1 MHILNLE
8 GIHFTYDGYK
18 YVLKNVEASFEK
30 GKVYSIYGK
39 SGAGKTTLLSL
50 MAGLET
56 PTSGSIYFEGMDL
69 KKKNLNQYRSND
81 IGVIFQGY
89 NLLPHLTALENVV
102 LSMDVNGKIKEDKKQ
117 KAISLLD
124 KLGIDLEKANR
135 KVLHLS
141 GGEQQRVSIARA
153 LSYNPNIILAD
164 EPTGNLDSKTE
175 KEILDIF
182 SSLAHKEKK
191 CVIIISHSDKVK
203 DISDSVYHLERG
215 KIVKES

>member
-1 MHILNLE
+1 MKILTLD

-18 YVLKNVEASFEK
+18 YVLRNVDASFEK

-50 MAGLET
+50 MAGLER
-56 PTSGSIYFEGMDL
+56 PTSGEIYFNGKSL
-69 KKKNLNQYRSND
+69 NKKHLNQYRSTD

-102 LSMDVNGKIKEDKKQ
+102 LSMDVNGKIPEKKEE
-117 KAISLLD
+117 KALKLLEE
-124 KLGIDLEKANR
+124 LGIDKEKANR

-141 GGEQQRVSIARA
+141 GGEQQRISIARA
-153 LSYNPNIILAD
+153 LSYNPEVILAD
-164 EPTGNLDSKTE
+164 EPTGNLDKTTE

-182 SSLAHKEKK
+182 SSLAHKQKK
-191 CVIIISHSDKVK
+191 CVIIISHSDTVK
-203 DISDSVYHLERG
+203 NISDQVYHLERG